1 MSGDVMEFPR
11 TPEEF
16 CGQYSFFD
24 KDEVYTNGSLL
35 IPVFRVEQMVEHYF
49 ERTCE
54 LNDSLSRNGGYKC
67 SECSAIFDGYEDD
80 VSYDIVPNYCPSC
93 GARVMKS
100 DQDLAQEVG
109 E

>member
-16 CGQYSFFD
+16 CRQYGFFD

-49 ERTCE
+49 ERTCRNV
-54 LNDSLSRNGGYKC
+54 NDEYPYFKC
-67 SECSAIFDGYEDD
+67 SKCKCDAVVGYLG
-80 VSYDIVPNYCPSC
+80 SGAGLPSYCPNC
-93 GARVMKS
+93 GARVVS
-100 DQDLAQEVG
+100 E
-109 E
+109 

>member
-1 MSGDVMEFPR
+1 MSSDRMEFPR

-16 CGQYSFFD
+16 CEQYSFFD

-49 ERTCE
+49 ERTCHIVRASRKYVLSDGTE
-54 LNDSLSRNGGYKC
+54 LFDDGCSVCNGYIG
-67 SECSAIFDGYEDD
+67 DGD
-80 VSYDIVPNYCPSC
+80 NYCSNC
-93 GARVMKS
+93 GAKV
-100 DQDLAQEVG
+100 VG